1 MAGNGSL
8 FDLSG
13 RVAVVTGGNRGIGH
27 AMALGLARAGAS
39 VAVLARNAEQNQ
51 LVLAELKAIGKPAL
65 VLPLDVTDRPALAP
79 ADLGQQ
85 CRDRCAIRWGAERNR
100 RCLG

>member
-27 AMALGLARAGAS
+27 ASRS
-39 VAVLARNAEQNQ
+39 
-51 LVLAELKAIGKPAL
+51 
-65 VLPLDVTDRPALAP
+65 
-79 ADLGQQ
+79 
-85 CRDRCAIRWGAERNR
+85 
-100 RCLG
+100 